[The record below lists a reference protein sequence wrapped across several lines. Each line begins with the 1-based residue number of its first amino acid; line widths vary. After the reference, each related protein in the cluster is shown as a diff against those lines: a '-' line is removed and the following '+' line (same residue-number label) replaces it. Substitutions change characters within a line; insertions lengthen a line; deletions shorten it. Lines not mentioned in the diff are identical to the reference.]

1 DEAFELFDTAREAT
15 DDVRAWLGLA
25 DTLRNQGAHD
35 DALRVLDD
43 AFAAVDWS
51 DDERARLWL
60 ERSWILAVA
69 GRHAETIESALAG
82 LQALHSHTGPI
93 AGQLLLPLSRAEQ
106 MEGKLDDALAHGLEA
121 RGIFEAEGDL
131 ANLARAFGIG
141 PLVAHIT
148 DSLAVIALGEGDPA
162 EAADRYEEAAE
173 LWIGMDA
180 TTWAERCLTRAAEA
194 AERAGD
200 AQRARGLGSR
210 ARSLSAQ

>member
-1 DEAFELFDTAREAT
+1 DTVDLLARHLYLGAAGPKAVHYLERAGTRAKRLFANDEAVVHLRRAAEVAGADPDSRARLPGILIDLGDLEKLRGEYDEAFELFDTAREAT

-35 DALRVLDD
+35 NALRVLDD

-82 LQALHSHTGPI
+82 LQALHAHAGPV

-106 MEGKLDDALAHGLEA
+106 MEGKLD
-121 RGIFEAEGDL
+121 
-131 ANLARAFGIG
+131 
-141 PLVAHIT
+141 
-148 DSLAVIALGEGDPA
+148 
-162 EAADRYEEAAE
+162 
-173 LWIGMDA
+173 
-180 TTWAERCLTRAAEA
+180 
-194 AERAGD
+194 
-200 AQRARGLGSR
+200 
-210 ARSLSAQ
+210 